1 MANFM
6 GKKKEQNIRL
16 HSPNFVGK
24 RDVLIENIFIKNTF
38 EYYQCHKDLHLF
50 LKLFFLQICDGYQ
63 NKKQKIHATVSR
75 PGN

>member
-50 LKLFFLQICDGYQ
+50 LKLFFL
-63 NKKQKIHATVSR
+63 
-75 PGN
+75 